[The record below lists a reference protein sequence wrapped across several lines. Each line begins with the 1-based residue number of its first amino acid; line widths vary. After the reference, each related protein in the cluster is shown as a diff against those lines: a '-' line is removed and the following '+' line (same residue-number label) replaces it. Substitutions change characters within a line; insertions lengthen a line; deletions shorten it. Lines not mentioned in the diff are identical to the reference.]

1 MKTCQFVILS
11 PQPLRQ
17 QPHRIRRGVRRDLP
31 SRLLEAVPCHGAA
44 QRAVVR
50 VVLQQEV
57 LAAVGRIHQEM
68 LVEWQVKH
76 DKNGGFMRYSW
87 DLMRFDEMNEIL

>member
-17 QPHRIRRGVRRDLP
+17 QPHP
-31 SRLLEAVPCHGAA
+31 SQLLEAVPCHGAA